1 MAAGTGFG
9 RIGIGRRG
17 LEGDT
22 TAVGFEGK
30 DWREASEEMR
40 EAVESKVGKLV
51 GRRVS
56 FSCFSSSSSLSIA
69 VRPEAAAREV

>member
-1 MAAGTGFG
+1 MAD
-9 RIGIGRRG
+9 IKVSHLYH

-56 FSCFSSSSSLSIA
+56 FSCFPSSSSSLSIV
-69 VRPEAAAREV
+69 VRPEAAARDV

>member
-1 MAAGTGFG
+1 MAH
-9 RIGIGRRG
+9 IKVSHLYH

-56 FSCFSSSSSLSIA
+56 FSCFPPSSSSSLSIV
-69 VRPEAAAREV
+69 VRPEAAARDV